1 MKLNLV
7 PIHRSL
13 HALTA
18 LVLVSLLAACANPAL
33 READDLAHAGQH
45 EAALARLQR
54 ALANKQDDVELRA
67 AVAKQRD
74 TTVAYLV
81 YQADTARAEGR
92 LDAIY
97 LVLKRL
103 EEAAPGHPR
112 AIWLRSEVDR
122 LKRHQRFMA
131 DAQQAF
137 NDKAYERAEVSLRT
151 VLAEDVGNGAAR
163 NLLSRIEEL
172 RAAQTRRTSTL
183 ELATATKPIT
193 LEFREAALR
202 TVFEALARAANI
214 NFVFD
219 KDVRGD
225 SKVTL
230 FLRNTTVDEAM
241 RVITGTQQLGVKL
254 LNDNT
259 VLIFPNTVQKQ
270 RELLDTVTRSF
281 YLVNA
286 DPKQAQTLVRTV
298 AKSKDIYVDDRLNL
312 LVVRDTPEVMR
323 LVERLIESIDM
334 PDPEVMLE
342 LEVME
347 VSTNRLNTIGLSWA
361 DTATFGLPSPA
372 TTAQTFTGMRWSTT
386 NPLAVATLRGSK
398 ATTNLLANPKI
409 RARNHEKAKILL
421 GEKLP
426 VFTSNLIPGLSGAAS
441 TSVNYIDVGLKLDIE
456 PQVQL
461 DNDVTI
467 KMALEVSS
475 VTREVPGPVGSGS
488 SAYQIGTRQAS
499 TTLRL
504 KDGET
509 QILAGLINDNE
520 SSVSAGIPGLHE
532 LPVAGR
538 LFGTTTD
545 THNKTEI
552 VLLITP
558 HIVRNLTQ
566 PAMGGAAMPS
576 GTEAQPGAK
585 ALLLRDESSTSGL
598 GGGRG
603 GGAGARSA
611 ALRTRPLAGAVDALQ
626 SVTGPEEVM
635 PGAAFQVTIRN
646 ASDAL
651 ISGNLVIDTN
661 LLDVEGPAGKAGQV
675 GVTVPSQG
683 VQVVTLRVKPEAAA
697 TETLITL
704 DSGAEP
710 LRLRI
715 RGPSSPDAVSDAPPV
730 PAEDPETPAPPE
742 VPLDHVPHER

>member
-1 MKLNLV
+1 MKLLLNLV
-7 PIHRSL
+7 GAVIVAGL
-13 HALTA
+13 LT
-18 LVLVSLLAACANPAL
+18 ACANPAL
-33 READDLAHAGQH
+33 REANDMVHAGQH
-45 EAALARLQR
+45 EAALARLQQ
-54 ALANKQDDVELRA
+54 ALNEKKDDGELRA
-67 AVAKQRD
+67 ALIKQRD

-81 YQADTARAEGR
+81 YQADSARAAGN
-92 LDAIY
+92 LDAIEA
-97 LVLKRL
+97 VLKRL
-103 EEAAPGHPR
+103 ELAAPGHPR

-122 LKRHQRFMA
+122 LRRHQRFMA

-137 NDKAYERAEVSLRT
+137 DAKAYERAEVSLRT
-151 VLAEDVGNGAAR
+151 VLAEDVGNGPAR

-172 RAAQTRRTSTL
+172 RATQTRRTSTL
-183 ELATATKPIT
+183 ELANATKPIT

-202 TVFEALARAANI
+202 TVFEALARAANV

-225 SKVTL
+225 AKVTL

-241 RVITGTQQLGVKL
+241 RVITNTQQLGVKL

-259 VLIFPNTVQKQ
+259 VLVFPNTVQKQ
-270 RELLDTVTRSF
+270 RELLDTITRSF

-298 AKSKDIYVDDRLNL
+298 AKSKDIYVDDRLNM

-323 LVERLIESIDM
+323 LVERLIQNIDM

-342 LEVME
+342 LEVMD
-347 VSTNRLNTIGLSWA
+347 VSSTLLNTIGISWS
-361 DTATFGLPSPA
+361 DTATFGQPSPA
-372 TTAQTFTGMRWSTT
+372 TIATSFTGMRWSTT

-398 ATTNLLANPKI
+398 TTSNLLANPKI

-426 VFTSNLIPGLSGAAS
+426 VFTSNLVPGLSGAAS
-441 TSVNYIDVGLKLDIE
+441 TSINYIDVGLKLDIE
-456 PQVQL
+456 PTVQL

-475 VTREVPGPVGSGS
+475 VTGKVDGPAGSGS

-520 SSVSAGIPGLHE
+520 SRNSAGIPGLHD

-545 THNKTEI
+545 QRNKTEI
-552 VLLITP
+552 VMLITP
-558 HIVRNLTQ
+558 RIVRNLTQ
-566 PAMGGAAMPS
+566 PAMGGAALPS
-576 GTEAQPGAK
+576 GTEAQPGAR

-603 GGAGARSA
+603 AGGRAA
-611 ALRTRPLAGAVDALQ
+611 ALRSRPNAPAADAAQ
-626 SVTGPEEVM
+626 SITGPEEVM

-646 ASDAL
+646 ATDVPF
-651 ISGNLVIDTN
+651 SGGLVIEPGV
-661 LLDVEGPAGKAGQV
+661 LEVEGPAGKGGQV
-675 GVTVPSQG
+675 SLNVPPQG
-683 VQVVTLRVKPEAAA
+683 VQVVTLRVKPGA
-697 TETLITL
+697 TASETLVAL
-704 DSGAEP
+704 DSGGEP
-710 LRLRI
+710 LRLQI
-715 RGPSSPDAVSDAPPV
+715 RSPSSPEAPQAPV
-730 PAEDPETPAPPE
+730 EEPPATPAQPD
-742 VPLDHVPHER
+742 VPLDR